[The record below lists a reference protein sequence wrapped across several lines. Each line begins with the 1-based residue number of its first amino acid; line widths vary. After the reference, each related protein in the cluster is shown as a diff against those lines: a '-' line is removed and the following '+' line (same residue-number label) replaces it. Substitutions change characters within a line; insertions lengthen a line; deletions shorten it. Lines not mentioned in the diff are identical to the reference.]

1 MPLSHD
7 ADMDSSSARRQSRCV
22 VGSIPRQRCGFASLV
37 KAIGRVLCGVLLAGT
52 FAAGITAQTV
62 PPSPKVA
69 LDAYIQLQ
77 RRGATLGE
85 WQRVVSRES
94 FAIVSALEQA
104 TSGQLNLAERMPPE
118 DKYASF
124 TIIKE
129 SNTPARAIFQV
140 MVKYKDS
147 WLKQEAHDTRLKN
160 DIPAA
165 QQAGRSLISDA
176 GPGEGAE
183 HPYHLNGDG
192 YVSFLFLKQDG
203 TWRFHKSHASRQ
215 PSDFT
220 PLLTTKDLSGGLSVT
235 MQPAIET
242 NPSLPKVAPNQALA
256 GRHSGKDWRGLI
268 AYESTSST
276 DQDYYGVEVVEKVEP
291 DWVKRFSIPR
301 LLVRIPR
308 NPGEYKLSPT
318 FNVTFFEPPGNNKV
332 ATEGFLKV
340 TRDGATFK
348 VELVARSDKDNDV
361 RGSFTY
367 APSTGK

>member
-1 MPLSHD
+1 
-7 ADMDSSSARRQSRCV
+7 
-22 VGSIPRQRCGFASLV
+22 
-37 KAIGRVLCGVLLAGT
+37 
-52 FAAGITAQTV
+52 
-62 PPSPKVA
+62 
-69 LDAYIQLQ
+69 
-77 RRGATLGE
+77 
-85 WQRVVSRES
+85 
-94 FAIVSALEQA
+94 
-104 TSGQLNLAERMPPE
+104 
-118 DKYASF
+118 
-124 TIIKE
+124 
-129 SNTPARAIFQV
+129 
-140 MVKYKDS
+140 
-147 WLKQEAHDTRLKN
+147 
-160 DIPAA
+160 
-165 QQAGRSLISDA
+165 
-176 GPGEGAE
+176 
-183 HPYHLNGDG
+183 
-192 YVSFLFLKQDG
+192 
-203 TWRFHKSHASRQ
+203 
-215 PSDFT
+215 
-220 PLLTTKDLSGGLSVT
+220 

>member
-1 MPLSHD
+1 M
-7 ADMDSSSARRQSRCV
+7 
-22 VGSIPRQRCGFASLV
+22 
-37 KAIGRVLCGVLLAGT
+37 
-52 FAAGITAQTV
+52 
-62 PPSPKVA
+62 A
-69 LDAYIQLQ
+69 LDAYVQLQ

-85 WQRVVSRES
+85 WQKIISRES

-104 TSGQLNLAERMPPE
+104 TTGQLNLNEKMPPE
-118 DKYASF
+118 DKYAAF

-129 SNTPARAIFQV
+129 SNTADRAIFQV
-140 MVKYKDS
+140 MVKYKAA
-147 WLKQEAHDTRLKN
+147 WLKQEANETGLKN

-165 QQAGRSLISDA
+165 QQASRTLITDA

-183 HPYHLNGDG
+183 HPYHVNGDG

-220 PLLTTKDLSGGLSVT
+220 PLLKTTDLTGGLTVKV
-235 MQPAIET
+235 QPAIET
-242 NPSLPKVAPNQALA
+242 NPAPPKVAPNQPLA

-268 AYESTSST
+268 AYENTLSN
-276 DQDYYGVEVVEKVEP
+276 DKDYYGVEVVEKAEP
-291 DWVKRFSIPR
+291 DWVKRFSVPKLI
-301 LLVRIPR
+301 VKIPR

-332 ATEGFLKV
+332 ATEGLLKV

-361 RGSFTY
+361 RGSFSYTPP
-367 APSTGK
+367 AGK